1 MANVSP
7 LIRPTRAVPAEEAL
21 TALYERHGNRVLRF
35 CRRWLRSREEA
46 EDAAQTTFLNAFRG
60 LERGIV
66 PTHEEAWLLAIA
78 RNVCLARTD
87 AVRRRAVE
95 VPRDPHSLDEFVA
108 VPVEP
113 NELEGLDEGF
123 AALTELQRR
132 AVFLREW
139 HELSYREIA
148 ETLALSQAAVETL
161 LFRARRTLARHVRRP
176 LGIGSFAPWLRSLV
190 EGAAGKLALGAAAVA
205 VTATTGT
212 PHVMRDTPVTQS
224 SSPAAQQALQ
234 SKVGSTR
241 RRMLSPQPT
250 PAPVVPQTTR
260 VIAPAE
266 PPGTTAPP
274 VASTGPVTATVP
286 VGAAAQPTA
295 PAAPPPAP
303 TTETTTTTA
312 PTLPGPV
319 QTIAADAT
327 GTVGTVAA
335 GAADTVD
342 QATANVTATVQQT
355 TQAVANVVTPI
366 VDPHP
371 LLP

>member
-1 MANVSP
+1 
-7 LIRPTRAVPAEEAL
+7 
-21 TALYERHGNRVLRF
+21 
-35 CRRWLRSREEA
+35 
-46 EDAAQTTFLNAFRG
+46 
-60 LERGIV
+60 
-66 PTHEEAWLLAIA
+66 
-78 RNVCLARTD
+78 
-87 AVRRRAVE
+87 
-95 VPRDPHSLDEFVA
+95 
-108 VPVEP
+108 
-113 NELEGLDEGF
+113 
-123 AALTELQRR
+123 
-132 AVFLREW
+132 
-139 HELSYREIA
+139 
-148 ETLALSQAAVETL
+148 
-161 LFRARRTLARHVRRP
+161 
-176 LGIGSFAPWLRSLV
+176 
-190 EGAAGKLALGAAAVA
+190 
-205 VTATTGT
+205 
-212 PHVMRDTPVTQS
+212 VMRDTPVTQS

-312 PTLPGPV
+312 PTLPGPA
-319 QTIAADAT
+319 QTI
-327 GTVGTVAA
+327 
-335 GAADTVD
+335 AADTVD
-342 QATANVTATVQQT
+342 QATATVTATVQQT
-355 TQAVANVVTPI
+355 TQAVANVVTTI